1 MRMGAYAAA
10 LLLCLVACV
19 AHAEDAGRPFRIG
32 ILNET
37 WSAEHPTVEGL
48 KAGLRDL
55 GLEEG
60 RDVTFEV
67 RFTEG
72 RREAL
77 PGAAAA
83 LVAAGVDLIV
93 ASQQAAALAA
103 SGATRSVP
111 IVFTSVGD
119 AVAAGLVA
127 NRATPGGNVTGISS
141 LQSELAA
148 KRLQVLHSLA
158 PAVRRVLVLHDRDD
172 PATALMARNA
182 VAAAS
187 ALNLEVAVRG
197 VGDAGE
203 LKQVFTELGPG
214 DALFAADDSRLRI
227 SVATLE
233 QSLALRVPAIFATAL
248 WVGHGG
254 LVSYGPDAYAEGV
267 QAASLV
273 ARIRAGAKPGDLP
286 IEGAERI
293 DLAVNLK
300 TAEVLGLTVP
310 RRILLRADA
319 FRR

>member
-1 MRMGAYAAA
+1 MGAYAAA
-10 LLLCLVACV
+10 LLLCLATLVA
-19 AHAEDAGRPFRIG
+19 DAQDARRAYRIG
-32 ILNET
+32 VLNEA
-37 WSAEHPTVEGL
+37 WSAAHPTVEGL
-48 KAGLRDL
+48 KAGLKDL

-60 RDVTFEV
+60 RDVTYDV

-72 RREAL
+72 RRDAL
-77 PGAAAA
+77 AQAAAA
-83 LVAAGVDLIV
+83 LVGSGVDLIV
-93 ASQQAAALAA
+93 ASQQSAALAA
-103 SGATRSVP
+103 SKATRSVP

-119 AVAAGLVA
+119 AVAAGIVA
-127 NRATPGGNVTGISS
+127 DRIRPGGNVTGISD

-158 PAVRRVLVLHDRDD
+158 PSVRRVFIVHDRRD
-172 PATALMARNA
+172 R
-182 VAAAS
+182 AAAAMVKNAIDAAP
-187 ALNLEVAVRG
+187 ALNLDVVIRAVDD
-197 VGDAGE
+197 DAE
-203 LKQVFTELGPG
+203 LSRVFDDVRPG
-214 DALFAADDSRLRI
+214 DALFAADDTRLRI

-254 LVSYGPDAYAEGV
+254 LISYGPDAYAEGV

-273 ARIRAGAKPGDLP
+273 AKIRNGTKPGDLP
-286 IEGAERI
+286 VEGVERI

-300 TAEVLGLTVP
+300 TAELLGLAVP

>member
-1 MRMGAYAAA
+1 MGAYAAA
-10 LLLCLVACV
+10 LLLCLATLVA
-19 AHAEDAGRPFRIG
+19 DAQDARRAYRIG
-32 ILNET
+32 VLNEA
-37 WSAEHPTVEGL
+37 WSAAHPTVEGL
-48 KAGLRDL
+48 KAGLKDL

-60 RDVTFEV
+60 RDVTYDV

-72 RREAL
+72 RRDAL
-77 PGAAAA
+77 AQAAAA
-83 LVAAGVDLIV
+83 LVGSGVDLIV
-93 ASQQAAALAA
+93 ASQQSAALAA
-103 SGATRSVP
+103 SKATRSVP

-119 AVAAGLVA
+119 AVAAGIVA
-127 NRATPGGNVTGISS
+127 DRIRPGGNVTGISD

-158 PAVRRVLVLHDRDD
+158 PSVRRVFIVHDRRD
-172 PATALMARNA
+172 R
-182 VAAAS
+182 AAAAMVKNAIDAAP
-187 ALNLEVAVRG
+187 ALNLDVVIRAVDD
-197 VGDAGE
+197 DAE
-203 LKQVFTELGPG
+203 LSRVFDDVRPG
-214 DALFAADDSRLRI
+214 DALFAADDTRLRI

-273 ARIRAGAKPGDLP
+273 AKIRNGTKPGDLP
-286 IEGAERI
+286 VEGVERI

-300 TAEVLGLTVP
+300 TAELLGLAVP

>member
-1 MRMGAYAAA
+1 MGAYAAA
-10 LLLCLVACV
+10 LLLCLATLVA
-19 AHAEDAGRPFRIG
+19 DAQDARRAYRIG
-32 ILNET
+32 VLNEA
-37 WSAEHPTVEGL
+37 WSAAHPTVEGL
-48 KAGLRDL
+48 KAGLKDL

-60 RDVTFEV
+60 RDVTYDV

-72 RREAL
+72 RRDAL
-77 PGAAAA
+77 APAAAA
-83 LVAAGVDLIV
+83 LVGSGVDLIV
-93 ASQQAAALAA
+93 ASQQSAALAA
-103 SGATRSVP
+103 SKATRSVP

-119 AVAAGLVA
+119 AVAAGIVA
-127 NRATPGGNVTGISS
+127 DRIRPGGNVTGISD

-158 PAVRRVLVLHDRDD
+158 PSVRRVFIVHDRRD
-172 PATALMARNA
+172 R
-182 VAAAS
+182 AAAAMVKNAIDAAP
-187 ALNLEVAVRG
+187 ALNLDVVIRAVDD
-197 VGDAGE
+197 DAE
-203 LKQVFTELGPG
+203 LSRVFDDVRPG
-214 DALFAADDSRLRI
+214 DALFAADDTRLRI

-254 LVSYGPDAYAEGV
+254 LISYGPDAYAEGV

-273 ARIRAGAKPGDLP
+273 AKIRNGTKPGDLP
-286 IEGAERI
+286 VEGVERI

-300 TAEVLGLTVP
+300 TAELLGLAVP

>member
-1 MRMGAYAAA
+1 MGAYAAA
-10 LLLCLVACV
+10 LLLCLATLVA
-19 AHAEDAGRPFRIG
+19 DAQDARRAYRIG
-32 ILNET
+32 VLNEA
-37 WSAEHPTVEGL
+37 WSAAHPTVEGL
-48 KAGLRDL
+48 KAGLKDL

-60 RDVTFEV
+60 RDVTYDV

-72 RREAL
+72 RRDAL
-77 PGAAAA
+77 AQAAAA
-83 LVAAGVDLIV
+83 LVGIGVDLIV
-93 ASQQAAALAA
+93 ASQQSAALAA
-103 SGATRSVP
+103 SKATRSVP

-119 AVAAGLVA
+119 AVAAGIVA
-127 NRATPGGNVTGISS
+127 DRIRPGGNVTGISD

-158 PAVRRVLVLHDRDD
+158 PSVRRVFIVHDRRD
-172 PATALMARNA
+172 R
-182 VAAAS
+182 AAAAMVKNAIDAAP
-187 ALNLEVAVRG
+187 ALNLDVVIRAVDD
-197 VGDAGE
+197 DAE
-203 LKQVFTELGPG
+203 LSRVFDDVRPG
-214 DALFAADDSRLRI
+214 DALFAADDTRLRI

-273 ARIRAGAKPGDLP
+273 AKIRNGTKPGDLP
-286 IEGAERI
+286 VEGVERI

-300 TAEVLGLTVP
+300 TAELLGLAVP